1 MKHTIGNFYSKIV
14 LRHLEWDRPDS
25 SLDILEQFLEEA
37 QQCHYKFRLKM
48 LKKRQTVNLDAVRAK
63 NSKLMEGPAAMA
75 TRPQSDDRSAQME
88 KARLIEEGR
97 AFFCSE
103 LVIKA
108 FKSVGLLH

>member
-1 MKHTIGNFYSKIV
+1 MNLDKI
-14 LRHLEWDRPDS
+14 D
-25 SLDILEQFLEEA
+25 
-37 QQCHYKFRLKM
+37 
-48 LKKRQTVNLDAVRAK
+48 LKKSKAAKEAKKVASNGGDFGGGAAEMTSRPVSEDASVNL
-63 NSKLMEGPAAMA
+63 
-75 TRPQSDDRSAQME
+75 E